1 MAMQEARPV
10 PTGSTKVSVYVVMHD
25 AATPFQPKAA
35 FAFNTAGIALSYAKK
50 RGARVAIT
58 PADLAAITTAWTSGG
73 VKLVDDTN
81 MPGLVRM
88 DIPDA
93 AFAPD
98 GVSDEVV
105 VCAKATGFEPTY
117 LRIPLIDP
125 IKKDVSLSGT
135 TVKTNS

>member
-1 MAMQEARPV
+1 MQEYRPI
-10 PTGSTKVSVYVVMHD
+10 PTGSTKVSIYVEMKD

-35 FAFNTAGIALSYAKK
+35 FAFDTAGIVLSYCKK

-58 PADLAAITTAWTSGG
+58 PVTLAAITTAWTVGG

-81 MPGLVRM
+81 MVGLVRF
-88 DIPDA
+88 DLPDA
-93 AFAPD
+93 AFSPD
-98 GVSDEVV
+98 GVSDEVFFSV
-105 VCAKATGFEPTY
+105 KATGFEPMTV
-117 LRIPLIDP
+117 RIPLIDP